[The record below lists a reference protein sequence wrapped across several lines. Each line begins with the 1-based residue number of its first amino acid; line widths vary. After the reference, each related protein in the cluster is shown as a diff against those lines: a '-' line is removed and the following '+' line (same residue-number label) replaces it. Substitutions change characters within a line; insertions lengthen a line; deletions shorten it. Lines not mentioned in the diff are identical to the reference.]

1 MMSYKEYTLH
11 TLYVGD
17 NVASAAEASHLAREG
32 DEPHQSHRHVFQRDL
47 HSAKVF
53 SKLLY
58 VVYYDC
64 LKYFSHY

>member
-32 DEPHQSHRHVFQRDL
+32 DGPHQSHRHVFQRDL
-47 HSAKVF
+47 HNAKDY
-53 SKLLY
+53 SK
-58 VVYYDC
+58 
-64 LKYFSHY
+64 